1 MHSETIIMDV
11 SASDMMDENE
21 SVPEIGEVGVD
32 MVDEILD
39 ARSNATN
46 AVNDDNNVSVS
57 HLAMAILELVTK
69 TAIVVANLDTTNAS
83 ESGVVGIVTII
94 NMVMVNAITILVEV
108 VMVTIMVSE
117 SVSTS
122 RQMATIVDTNDPIIA
137 VDDVI
142 TRINQMA
149 EIVAETT
156 IVVVI
161 TKSLVRVT

>member
-1 MHSETIIMDV
+1 MDV